1 MIQMLSR
8 CSLFTLVASF
18 WLCTAQAATVHVA
31 DGGDLQLALTNAR
44 PGDIVELAAGA
55 TFTGNFTLPAKDG
68 GTAVIVLRSA
78 IAADAVA
85 GRVTPDQ
92 AAAFAKIRT
101 PNTQPA
107 IQTSPGTHHWRLELL
122 EVFGSGMTDLI
133 ALGDGS
139 SAQRTPAS
147 VPHDLVIDRCYIHGD
162 ATAGIKR
169 CVALNSASTT
179 ISNSYIAD
187 CKASGQDAQAIAGWN
202 GPGPFTIENNY
213 LEGAGENVLFGGADP
228 SIPNLVPA
236 DIIVRNNLI
245 TKPTAWRQSKWQ
257 IKNLLEL
264 KNARRVTIERNT
276 LEHNWEAA
284 QSGFAVLFTV
294 RNQDGRCPWC
304 QVEQVMFSSNM
315 LRQVGAGI
323 SILGYDDSQP
333 SQQTRSL
340 VIRDNLFTEINPKLW
355 GGNGYAFLLL
365 GGPRD
370 VTIDHNTFIQENAS
384 GLVQVEG
391 PPILGFV
398 FTNNI
403 GQQGAYGFIGA
414 DHAPGNDTFRTFFPA
429 ALVANNV
436 IAGADP
442 HQYPPG
448 NLFPSASEFRSQF
461 VSFDNGNYQLT
472 ATSAWRKAGTDGL
485 DLGRAAI
492 AFQRDTDGDRRAPG
506 SDGGLRSIEPG
517 GSAPRSSAAHSKP
530 PTRRTRASSPTP
542 PTSRGIS
549 RRRHPR
555 SIRWSTPTRCSGT
568 STACASSTSAADR
581 ERTACCWRG
590 VARRSSAST
599 FPNR

>member
-1 MIQMLSR
+1 MRHTLSR
-8 CSLFTLVASF
+8 CGLIVMVAS
-18 WLCTAQAATVHVA
+18 LSLSTVEAATVHVA
-31 DGGDLQLALTNAR
+31 DGGDLQIALTNAR

-68 GTAVIVLRSA
+68 STAVIVLRSA
-78 IAADAVA
+78 VAADSVA

-92 AAAFAKIRT
+92 AAAFAKVRT
-101 PNTQPA
+101 PNSQPA
-107 IQTSPGTHHWRLELL
+107 IQTAPGTHHWRLELL
-122 EVFGSGMTDLI
+122 EIVGSGTTDLV
-133 ALGDGS
+133 ALGDGG
-139 SAQRTPAS
+139 SAQRTTAS
-147 VPHDLVIDRCYIHGD
+147 VPHDLAVDRCYIHGD

-187 CKASGQDAQAIAGWN
+187 CKAVGQDAQAIAGWN

-236 DIIVRNNLI
+236 DITIRNNLI
-245 TKPTAWRQSKWQ
+245 SKPTAWRQSKWQ

-264 KNARRVTIERNT
+264 KNARRVTIDRNT

-304 QVEQVMFSSNM
+304 QVEQVTFSSNI
-315 LRQVGAGI
+315 LRQTGAGI
-323 SILGYDDSQP
+323 SILGTDNEKP
-333 SQQTRSL
+333 SQQTRGL
-340 VIRDNLFTEINPKLW
+340 VIRDNLFTEIDPKLW

-370 VTIDHNTFIQENAS
+370 VTIDHNTLIQQNAS
-384 GLVQVEG
+384 GIVQVEG

-403 GQQGAYGFIGA
+403 AQQGAYGVIGA
-414 DHAPGNDTFRTFFPA
+414 DHAPGNDTLRAFFPA

-442 HQYPPG
+442 HQYPAG
-448 NLFPSASEFRSQF
+448 NLFPSAGDFRSQF
-461 VSFDNGNYQLT
+461 VSFDSGNYQLT
-472 ATSAWRKAGTDGL
+472 ATSTWRRAGTDGS

-492 AFQRDTDGDRRAPG
+492 AFQRDRERDPRGR
-506 SDGGLRSIEPG
+506 
-517 GSAPRSSAAHSKP
+517 GSAR
-530 PTRRTRASSPTP
+530 
-542 PTSRGIS
+542 
-549 RRRHPR
+549 
-555 SIRWSTPTRCSGT
+555 
-568 STACASSTSAADR
+568 
-581 ERTACCWRG
+581 
-590 VARRSSAST
+590 
-599 FPNR
+599 